1 MNIIRLSGLLFLI
14 LSQNQFV
21 FSMKGPFSNILAK
34 VYSVKLNMYEKGIA
48 KTPKGNL
55 NFLSN
60 LYQSYTKRIQDE
72 RKTMSDGQSIKIESS
87 RRIIAPRQFIE
98 KNYNTKPSKQLI
110 SHSSAPTVTI
120 NSKDIIGFED
130 CMKEKIKK
138 LMDQQLYISR
148 AMYKQNL
155 VNASKKVTESKYF
168 GHSFNGF

>member
-1 MNIIRLSGLLFLI
+1 MNIIRLSGFLFLI

-21 FSMKGPFSNILAK
+21 FAMKGPFSNILAK

-72 RKTMSDGQSIKIESS
+72 KKIMKNG
-87 RRIIAPRQFIE
+87 RRIEIE
-98 KNYNTKPSKQLI
+98 VPQVSNGGGVTRG
-110 SHSSAPTVTI
+110 PTVTI
-120 NSKDIIGFED
+120 NSENSIGFENH
-130 CMKEKIKK
+130 MRWKIRK
-138 LMDQQLYISR
+138 LKGQQLYISR
-148 AMYKQNL
+148 AMYGQNL